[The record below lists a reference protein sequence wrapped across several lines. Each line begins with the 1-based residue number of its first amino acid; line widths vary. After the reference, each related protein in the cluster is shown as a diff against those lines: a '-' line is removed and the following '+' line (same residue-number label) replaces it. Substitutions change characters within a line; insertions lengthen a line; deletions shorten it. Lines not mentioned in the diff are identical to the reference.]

1 MIITFFYDVERGQF
15 AYDKGAEILYFKID
29 KFLFD
34 PKEENPYYTKD
45 YENECE
51 KFRKNIISS
60 DGISVHRW
68 IWGVCGWWRNVF
80 VRDVTG
86 RVNFR

>member
-51 KFRKNIISS
+51 KFRKI
-60 DGISVHRW
+60 
-68 IWGVCGWWRNVF
+68 
-80 VRDVTG
+80 
-86 RVNFR
+86 